1 MCVCLQRERARL
13 GLAAA
18 TFVWKHGA
26 AVTHMLEWQQY
37 QPVPLNTI
45 QKDFFCCTFMWIFAT
60 NVDIFDWITVL
71 LLYYMY
77 YNVDM
82 KFMVSVFV
90 IYIYFFLISCSYM
103 FFTVF
108 SMKTSFEQLLNMLE

>member
-1 MCVCLQRERARL
+1 MPDSPIETEAQDHRVRCSVCVCLQRERARL

-45 QKDFFCCTFMWIFAT
+45 QKISFPAHLCGY
-60 NVDIFDWITVL
+60 L
-71 LLYYMY
+71 LQM
-77 YNVDM
+77 
-82 KFMVSVFV
+82 
-90 IYIYFFLISCSYM
+90 
-103 FFTVF
+103 
-108 SMKTSFEQLLNMLE
+108 

>member
-1 MCVCLQRERARL
+1 MLGVCVFTKRERARL

-45 QKDFFCCTFMWIFAT
+45 QKISFPTYLCGYLLQMWI
-60 NVDIFDWITVL
+60 
-71 LLYYMY
+71 Y
-77 YNVDM
+77 
-82 KFMVSVFV
+82 
-90 IYIYFFLISCSYM
+90 LIG
-103 FFTVF
+103 
-108 SMKTSFEQLLNMLE
+108 

>member
-1 MCVCLQRERARL
+1 
-13 GLAAA
+13 
-18 TFVWKHGA
+18 
-26 AVTHMLEWQQY
+26 
-37 QPVPLNTI
+37 
-45 QKDFFCCTFMWIFAT
+45 MWIFTT

-82 KFMVSVFV
+82 KFMASVFV
-90 IYIYFFLISCSYM
+90 IYIYFFLILAYVCIC

-108 SMKTSFEQLLNMLE
+108 SMKTSFEQLLNMLQ

>member
-1 MCVCLQRERARL
+1 
-13 GLAAA
+13 
-18 TFVWKHGA
+18 
-26 AVTHMLEWQQY
+26 
-37 QPVPLNTI
+37 
-45 QKDFFCCTFMWIFAT
+45 MWIFTT

-82 KFMVSVFV
+82 KFMASVIV
-90 IYIYFFLISCSYM
+90 IYIYFFLILAYVHIRL
-103 FFTVF
+103 FTVF